1 MWRAKCE
8 EMTGGRRRSASGHS
22 GASRPEV
29 ARGSAAWKRVAAT
42 IAVGLGLTPPIGT
55 LWSVPAVAWGT
66 AVIATAVVVPAV
78 VVPAVLP
85 TNAGAAETD
94 DLAKR
99 STWSSPAIAQV
110 KLELE
115 GWVATRSIDDA
126 TRGKIVALWPEAE
139 MLEGPDLLDR
149 LVESAAIADPAIRE
163 WLAAVR
169 KNPAA
174 DAVVKS
180 AVLADDAGPGI
191 VRNNLRLLLGRQMT
205 HESLY
210 DEALDV
216 MQGLEPNQV
225 VDPAS
230 LLFYQSVG
238 HHRLLQKD
246 KCLPVLARLMENE
259 QAIPRRYLT
268 LAKLMDADLRPLKPD
283 SLDEIARMMDDIH
296 RRLDLGRAGT
306 KVRKEEDDV
315 IAKLDKM
322 IEDLEKQQQQQQQQQ
337 SSGQGGGSSPSSP
350 RADSG
355 GGGMKGA
362 GNVDPKNI
370 GKSSG
375 WGDLPAKDRQEV
387 LQQISKD
394 LPAHYRETIEE
405 YFRKLARDGVKK

>member
-1 MWRAKCE
+1 MWRANGDEVVESGRRKAACPPRGNRSKPS
-8 EMTGGRRRSASGHS
+8 GGRRLWPKLSTALSLGLSCLPAASAPLGLSVAVAPSVGV
-22 GASRPEV
+22 ACVALACV
-29 ARGSAAWKRVAAT
+29 AR
-42 IAVGLGLTPPIGT
+42 TPM
-55 LWSVPAVAWGT
+55 AD
-66 AVIATAVVVPAV
+66 
-78 VVPAVLP
+78 
-85 TNAGAAETD
+85 GAEVD

-99 STWSSPAIAQV
+99 STWSAPTIAQV

-115 GWVATRSIDDA
+115 GWLAIRSLDDA

-139 MLEGPDLLDR
+139 MLEGPELLDR
-149 LVESAAIADPAIRE
+149 VVETAAIADPAIRD
-163 WLAAVR
+163 WLAAAQ
-169 KNPAA
+169 KNPLAETVLKA
-174 DAVVKS
+174 PL
-180 AVLADDAGPGI
+180 LADEAGPGI
-191 VRNNLRLLLGRQMT
+191 VRHNFRLLLGRQLT
-205 HESLY
+205 HDSLY

-216 MQGLEPNQV
+216 LQGIEPNQV

-230 LLFYQSVG
+230 LLFYLSVG

-259 QAIPRRYLT
+259 TAIPRRYLT

-322 IEDLEKQQQQQQQQQ
+322 IEELEKQQQQQQQQQ
-337 SSGQGGGSSPSSP
+337 SSGGGGGSSPSSP

-355 GGGMKGA
+355 GGGMKGP